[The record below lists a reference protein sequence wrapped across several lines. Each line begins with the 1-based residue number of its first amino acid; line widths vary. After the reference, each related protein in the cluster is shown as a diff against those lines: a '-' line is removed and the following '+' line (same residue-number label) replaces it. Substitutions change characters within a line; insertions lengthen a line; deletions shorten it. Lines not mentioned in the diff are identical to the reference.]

1 MKVSYYKARKD
12 ELQKLGLIKEVRT
25 IKSTP
30 VIVLNTKEIVK
41 ALKSNDLTKK
51 KIAESIQGA
60 SGMVILINP
69 KNNRERCI
77 CIADAILNEATL
89 SHCFGLYM
97 APAGKDV
104 AMAVREEVA
113 DMYLFNELGKE
124 GGRQYIR
131 SMLDFQV
138 TCNRWLGMNLDQM
151 KKKINWFKEF
161 LESVPEKFT
170 NNRFFDYKKEIDCYF
185 EREMYLKKWRDT
197 PLLKED
203 EHEVHRRSRKSHPEA
218 RRRSPME
225 AKDGDRR
232 SRCVDSTA
240 KGRGKA
246 AETTKGGWKP
256 PKIKKTAKK
265 KD

>member
-1 MKVSYYKARKD
+1 MKTVSYYKARKD

-25 IKSTP
+25 IRSTP
-30 VIVLNTKEIVK
+30 VIVLNTKEVVK

-77 CIADAILNEATL
+77 CIADIILNEATL

-124 GGRQYIR
+124 GGKQYIR
-131 SMLDFQV
+131 SILDFQV
-138 TCNRWLGMNLDQM
+138 ICNRWSGMTLDQM
-151 KKKINWFKEF
+151 KKKINWFKGVM
-161 LESVPEKFT
+161 ESFPEKFLE
-170 NNRFFDYKKEIDCYF
+170 NRFFNYKKEIDVYF
-185 EREMYLKKWRDT
+185 EKEMYIKKWKET
-197 PLLKED
+197 PLLKEGKHVGCS
-203 EHEVHRRSRKSHPEA
+203 EKTFRNEPRRPK
-218 RRRSPME
+218 
-225 AKDGDRR
+225 KDGSRNQCGR
-232 SRCVDSTA
+232 STDKT
-240 KGRGKA
+240 GTRGQSQK
-246 AETTKGGWKP
+246 EREWFP
-256 PKIKKTAKK
+256 PKVKKTAKK
-265 KD
+265 KE